1 VSEIVHRNA
10 LQPGYRLLWY
20 VVERILGQG
29 GFGITYLAR
38 DTNLDQTVAIKE
50 YLPIELAVREGDC
63 SVHPVSRGHEDDF
76 HWGLE
81 RFAAEA
87 RTLAR
92 FDHPNIVRVLAVFEE
107 NNTAYMVMRYESG
120 ASLQERLP
128 RRGTLEEGPLLAI
141 LFPVLGGLARVHAE
155 GFIHRDIKPA
165 NLFVR
170 DDGSP
175 VLLDFGSARHALGR
189 ETRTLTSLVSP
200 GYAPFEQ
207 YYSKSDR
214 QGPWTDI
221 YGLGATLYRAVCG
234 VAPVDA
240 VDRGEA
246 LLDERPDPYVPASE
260 AAAGRYSGRL
270 LAAID
275 HALAFRETD
284 RPQDIATWRAELA
297 VPEAPTVRSAPSAR
311 VTPAPARD
319 ADTARSVVDAEG
331 PGEAGGN
338 AAEGARVAGGERA
351 STPDE
356 LLLAAFVGPHR
367 RQRYLTRF
375 RSFAASGRAW
385 PLSWNWAAALL
396 TVPWLCYRRLYGWAL
411 VGYPLALL
419 GAALLLS
426 VPLSAL
432 FWGGG
437 EIPDRVAVPVLVL
450 LAVLGP
456 ALLADGLYY
465 RRARRLAG
473 RAAARGHGGEAAVE
487 WLARR
492 GGTSRLGALGGAA
505 AVAALVA
512 LLAAEQPASPSRGAR
527 PSATAAGP
535 DGTPSAGRAAPRP
548 PQDAASLAALLDA
561 ARRDIE
567 AGRLSG
573 PPGRNATEKL
583 RAVLAADPGNADA
596 GALLEEIAGRYVQ
609 RAEEA
614 LREAR
619 LGRAA
624 KLLEQAAALRPEDP
638 EALRLGKKAA
648 VLRALAAAREAARRE
663 DYAVARRQ
671 LDRASALAPDS
682 ARLRRL
688 RERIER
694 ELPR

>member
-1 VSEIVHRNA
+1 
-10 LQPGYRLLWY
+10 
-20 VVERILGQG
+20 
-29 GFGITYLAR
+29 
-38 DTNLDQTVAIKE
+38 
-50 YLPIELAVREGDC
+50 
-63 SVHPVSRGHEDDF
+63 
-76 HWGLE
+76 
-81 RFAAEA
+81 
-87 RTLAR
+87 
-92 FDHPNIVRVLAVFEE
+92 
-107 NNTAYMVMRYESG
+107 
-120 ASLQERLP
+120 
-128 RRGTLEEGPLLAI
+128 
-141 LFPVLGGLARVHAE
+141 
-155 GFIHRDIKPA
+155 
-165 NLFVR
+165 
-170 DDGSP
+170 
-175 VLLDFGSARHALGR
+175 
-189 ETRTLTSLVSP
+189 
-200 GYAPFEQ
+200 
-207 YYSKSDR
+207 
-214 QGPWTDI
+214 
-221 YGLGATLYRAVCG
+221 
-234 VAPVDA
+234 
-240 VDRGEA
+240 
-246 LLDERPDPYVPASE
+246 
-260 AAAGRYSGRL
+260 
-270 LAAID
+270 
-275 HALAFRETD
+275 
-284 RPQDIATWRAELA
+284 
-297 VPEAPTVRSAPSAR
+297 VRSAPSAR

-338 AAEGARVAGGERA
+338 DAEGARVAGGERA

-505 AVAALVA
+505 AVAVLVA

-527 PSATAAGP
+527 PSAGP

-671 LDRASALAPDS
+671 LDRASALTPPCSSRPRHRAAV
-682 ARLRRL
+682 ARALPGVERAAAANARGRGGGQRPGRGGRRPGGDTL
-688 RERIER
+688 
-694 ELPR
+694 